1 MAYLGPE
8 IRRQHCRWQEGRRP
22 ANLPAMKNPMAHP
35 APSEAAFLL
44 PPQHVLRVAVRED
57 DIDDFAHVNNVVYLG
72 WMARAAWD
80 HSKALGFDFAAYRAR
95 DCGFVVTHHEIDYKA
110 AATLGDDIHIATWV
124 SLNDGRLR
132 LRRRFQMLDQSGREL
147 ARGVS
152 DFAAMRLSNGRAM
165 RMHKDYVSG
174 YPVSDAAETA
184 FLVA

>member
-1 MAYLGPE
+1 M
-8 IRRQHCRWQEGRRP
+8 
-22 ANLPAMKNPMAHP
+22 
-35 APSEAAFLL
+35 
-44 PPQHVLRVAVRED
+44 
-57 DIDDFAHVNNVVYLG
+57 
-72 WMARAAWD
+72 
-80 HSKALGFDFAAYRAR
+80 
-95 DCGFVVTHHEIDYKA
+95 
-110 AATLGDDIHIATWV
+110 

-184 FLVA
+184 FLET